1 MSFLTTLFNNTV
13 FMVFLALALG
23 YIFGRISFGG
33 LKFGTSGVLI
43 VALILGSFGMK
54 IPDVLGSIGLVMFLG
69 CVGLSA
75 GPSFVTNI
83 KANFWGFLA
92 TSFAILLSAGVTISM
107 AVKMFNLPMDLA
119 LGVMAGA
126 LTCTASL
133 TATLEI
139 VGSQSAA
146 GVGYALAYVFG
157 IVSIVLFVQIVPKL
171 FKANVEEENAKIPD
185 PPVSKRLAGLKSTK
199 LITVD
204 APGVFVVCITIA
216 FGVIIGLIAIPV
228 GGGLT
233 FSLGNGGGAII
244 AGIVVSAI
252 GKIGKI
258 NFQAPKATL
267 VPMRDFGISL
277 FLLANGA
284 SAGPKFVSTLSEYG
298 ITLFLVGVLM
308 SVAAILAAFVVSRYL
323 FKMPLFASLGA
334 TTGAMTSAPALN
346 ALMLVSGDD
355 KVAAFYAAC
364 QPIATVGL
372 VILPR
377 IMVALL
383 H

>member
-1 MSFLTTLFNNTV
+1 MGFLTKLLSNSV
-13 FMVFLALALG
+13 FMAFLALALG
-23 YIFGRISFGG
+23 YLFGRISFGG

-83 KANFWGFLA
+83 KANFWGFIA
-92 TSFAILLSAGVTISM
+92 TTLAILLSAGVTIAM
-107 AVKMFNLPMDLA
+107 AVKIFNLPIDLS

-133 TATLEI
+133 TSTLEI
-139 VGSQSAA
+139 VGSDSAA

-157 IVSIVLFVQIVPKL
+157 IISIVLFVQIIPKL

-185 PPVSKRLAGLKSTK
+185 PPVSKRLAGLKNAK
-199 LITVD
+199 LITMD

-216 FGVIIGLIAIPV
+216 FGVMLGAIAIPV

-244 AGIVVSAI
+244 AGIVISAI

-258 NFQAPKATL
+258 NFQAPKTTL

-284 SAGPKFVSTLSEYG
+284 AAGPKFVSTLSQYG

-308 SVAAILAAFVVSRYL
+308 SVVAILAAFFVSRYL

-346 ALMLVSGDD
+346 ALMLVSGND

-377 IMVALL
+377 IMVGLL

>member
-1 MSFLTTLFNNTV
+1 MGFLTKLLGNSV
-13 FMVFLALALG
+13 FMAFLALALG

-92 TSFAILLSAGVTISM
+92 TTIAILLSAGVTIAM
-107 AVKMFNLPMDLA
+107 AVKIFNLPIDLS

-133 TATLEI
+133 TSTLEI
-139 VGSQSAA
+139 VGSDSAA

-157 IVSIVLFVQIVPKL
+157 IISIVLFVQIIPKL

-185 PPVSKRLAGLKSTK
+185 PPVSKRLAGLKNAK
-199 LITVD
+199 LITMD

-216 FGVIIGLIAIPV
+216 FGVTLGAIAIPV

-284 SAGPKFVSTLSEYG
+284 SAGPKFVSTLSQYG

-308 SVAAILAAFVVSRYL
+308 SVVAILAAFVVSRYL

>member
-1 MSFLTTLFNNTV
+1 MGFLTKLLSNSV
-13 FMVFLALALG
+13 FMAFLALALG
-23 YIFGRISFGG
+23 YLFGRISFGG

-43 VALILGSFGMK
+43 VALILGSFGMQ
-54 IPDVLGSIGLVMFLG
+54 IPSVLGSIGLVMFLG

-83 KANFWGFLA
+83 KANFWGFIA
-92 TSFAILLSAGVTISM
+92 TTLAILLSAGVTIAM
-107 AVKMFNLPMDLA
+107 AVKIFNLPIDLS

-133 TATLEI
+133 TSTLEI
-139 VGSQSAA
+139 VGSDSAA

-157 IVSIVLFVQIVPKL
+157 IISIVLFVQIIPKL

-185 PPVSKRLAGLKSTK
+185 PPISKRLAGLKNAK
-199 LITVD
+199 LITMD

-216 FGVIIGLIAIPV
+216 FGVMLGAIAIPL
-228 GGGLT
+228 GNGLA

-244 AGIVVSAI
+244 AGIVISAI

-258 NFQAPKATL
+258 NFQAPKTTL

-284 SAGPKFVSTLSEYG
+284 AAGPKFVSTLSQYG

-308 SVAAILAAFVVSRYL
+308 SAVAILAAFVVSRYL

-346 ALMLVSGDD
+346 ALMLVSGND

>member
-1 MSFLTTLFNNTV
+1 MSFLTALLNNTV

-83 KANFWGFLA
+83 KANFWGFIA
-92 TSFAILLSAGVTISM
+92 TTLAILLSAGVTIAM

-171 FKANVEEENAKIPD
+171 FKANVEEENAKIPN
-185 PPVSKRLAGLKSTK
+185 PPVSKRLAGLKNAK

-204 APGVFVVCITIA
+204 APGVFVVCMTIA
-216 FGVIIGLIAIPV
+216 FGVILGAIAIPV
-228 GGGLT
+228 GGGVN

-258 NFQAPKATL
+258 NFQAPKTTL

-284 SAGPKFVSTLSEYG
+284 SAGPKFVSTLSQYG

-308 SVAAILAAFVVSRYL
+308 SVVAILAAFFVSRYL

-377 IMVALL
+377 VMVGLL

>member
-1 MSFLTTLFNNTV
+1 MSFLTTLLNNTV

-92 TSFAILLSAGVTISM
+92 TTLAILLSAGVTIAM

-171 FKANVEEENAKIPD
+171 FKANVEEENAKIPN

-216 FGVIIGLIAIPV
+216 FGVIIGLIAIPL

-258 NFQAPKATL
+258 NFQAPKSTL

-284 SAGPKFVSTLSEYG
+284 SAGPKFVSTLSQYG

-308 SVAAILAAFVVSRYL
+308 SVVAILAAFVVSRYL

>member
-1 MSFLTTLFNNTV
+1 
-13 FMVFLALALG
+13 MVFFALALG

-43 VALILGSFGMK
+43 VALILGSFGME
-54 IPDVLGSIGLVMFLG
+54 IPDMLGSIGLVMFLG

-92 TSFAILLSAGVTISM
+92 TSFAILVSAGVTIAM

-157 IVSIVLFVQIVPKL
+157 IISIVLFVQIVPKL
-171 FKANVEEENAKIPD
+171 FKANVEEENAKIPN
-185 PPVSKRLAGLKSTK
+185 PPVSKRLAGLKNAK

-216 FGVIIGLIAIPV
+216 FGVILGLIAIPL

-258 NFQAPKATL
+258 NFQAPKSTL

-284 SAGPKFVSTLSEYG
+284 SAGPKFVSTLSQYG

-308 SVAAILAAFVVSRYL
+308 SVVAILAAFVVSRYL

-377 IMVALL
+377 IMVGLL

>member
-1 MSFLTTLFNNTV
+1 
-13 FMVFLALALG
+13 
-23 YIFGRISFGG
+23 
-33 LKFGTSGVLI
+33 
-43 VALILGSFGMK
+43 
-54 IPDVLGSIGLVMFLG
+54 
-69 CVGLSA
+69 
-75 GPSFVTNI
+75 
-83 KANFWGFLA
+83 
-92 TSFAILLSAGVTISM
+92 
-107 AVKMFNLPMDLA
+107 MFNLPMDLA

-157 IVSIVLFVQIVPKL
+157 IVSIVLFVQIIPKL
-171 FKANVEEENAKIPD
+171 FKANVEEENAKIPN
-185 PPVSKRLAGLKSTK
+185 PPVSKRLAGLKNAK

-216 FGVIIGLIAIPV
+216 FGVVLGLIAIPL

-258 NFQAPKATL
+258 NFQTPKTTL

-308 SVAAILAAFVVSRYL
+308 SVVAILAAFVVSRYL

-377 IMVALL
+377 IMVGLL

>member
-1 MSFLTTLFNNTV
+1 MGFLTKLLGNSV
-13 FMVFLALALG
+13 FMAFLALALG

-83 KANFWGFLA
+83 KANFWGFIA
-92 TSFAILLSAGVTISM
+92 TTLAILLSAGVTIAM
-107 AVKMFNLPMDLA
+107 AVKMFNLPIDLS

-133 TATLEI
+133 TSTLEI
-139 VGSQSAA
+139 VGSDSAA

-157 IVSIVLFVQIVPKL
+157 IISIVLFVQIIPKL
-171 FKANVEEENAKIPD
+171 FKANAEEENAKIPD
-185 PPVSKRLAGLKSTK
+185 PPVSKRLAGLKNAK
-199 LITVD
+199 LITMD

-216 FGVIIGLIAIPV
+216 FGVMLGAIAIPV

-258 NFQAPKATL
+258 SFQAPKTTL

-284 SAGPKFVSTLSEYG
+284 AAGPKFVSTLSQYG

-308 SVAAILAAFVVSRYL
+308 SVVAILAAFIVSRYL

-346 ALMLVSGDD
+346 ALMLVSGND

-377 IMVALL
+377 IMVGLL

>member
-1 MSFLTTLFNNTV
+1 MSFLTALLNNTV
-13 FMVFLALALG
+13 FMVFFALGLG

-92 TSFAILLSAGVTISM
+92 TSFAILLSAGVTIAM

-157 IVSIVLFVQIVPKL
+157 IVSIVLFVQIIPKL
-171 FKANVEEENAKIPD
+171 FKANVEEENAKIPN
-185 PPVSKRLAGLKSTK
+185 PPVSKRLAGLKNAK

-216 FGVIIGLIAIPV
+216 FGVVLGLIAIPL

-258 NFQAPKATL
+258 NFQAPKTTL

-308 SVAAILAAFVVSRYL
+308 SVVAILAAFVVSRYL

-377 IMVALL
+377 IMVGLL

>member
-1 MSFLTTLFNNTV
+1 MGFLTKLLSNSV
-13 FMVFLALALG
+13 FMAFLALALG
-23 YIFGRISFGG
+23 YLFGRISFGG

-83 KANFWGFLA
+83 KANFWGFIA
-92 TSFAILLSAGVTISM
+92 TTLAILLSAGVTIAM
-107 AVKMFNLPMDLA
+107 AVKIFNLPIDLS

-133 TATLEI
+133 TSTLEI
-139 VGSQSAA
+139 VGSDSAA

-157 IVSIVLFVQIVPKL
+157 IISIVLFVQIIPKL

-185 PPVSKRLAGLKSTK
+185 PPVSKRLAGLKNAK
-199 LITVD
+199 LITMD

-216 FGVIIGLIAIPV
+216 FGVMLGAIAIPV

-244 AGIVVSAI
+244 AGIVISAI

-258 NFQAPKATL
+258 NFQAPKTTL

-284 SAGPKFVSTLSEYG
+284 AAGPKFVSTLSQYG

-308 SVAAILAAFVVSRYL
+308 SVVAILAAFVVSRYL

-346 ALMLVSGDD
+346 ALMLVSGND

-377 IMVALL
+377 IMVGLL

>member
-1 MSFLTTLFNNTV
+1 MSFLTALLNNTV
-13 FMVFLALALG
+13 FMVFFALALG

-92 TSFAILLSAGVTISM
+92 TCLAILVSAGVSITM
-107 AVKMFNLPMDLA
+107 AVKIFNLPMDLA

-185 PPVSKRLAGLKSTK
+185 PPVSKRLAGLKNAK
-199 LITVD
+199 LITMD

-216 FGVIIGLIAIPV
+216 FGVILGAIAIPV
-228 GGGLT
+228 GSGVN

-258 NFQAPKATL
+258 NFQAPKSTL
-267 VPMRDFGISL
+267 LPMRDFGISL

-284 SAGPKFVSTLSEYG
+284 SAGPKFVSTLSQYG

-308 SVAAILAAFVVSRYL
+308 SVVAILAAFVVSRYL

-377 IMVALL
+377 VMVGLL